1 MCHTSQC
8 IEGFFEHHIFLID
21 ILKIENLRS
30 NRDQPAESTYK
41 TWTCLIFQDETVIY
55 SDIHT
60 TIVFC
65 SFHTLVSIVLIPHTK
80 LIMFEITFS

>member
-41 TWTCLIFQDETVIY
+41 TWTCLIFQDETK
-55 SDIHT
+55 
-60 TIVFC
+60 
-65 SFHTLVSIVLIPHTK
+65 SFTQTYTLPLSSVPFTLLLVL
-80 LIMFEITFS
+80 F